1 MFEKYKCGQPI
12 AIRILENIINSG
24 NYSHAYL
31 FETNGNSEVLAI
43 AKSFAKNI
51 FCPNKDCYDCN
62 LCARIDDNN
71 FLDLKIINSDGLI
84 IKKSQMDDLQKEF
97 STKPIEA
104 SKKIYIINGA
114 DKLNNSA
121 ANSILKFLEEPADD
135 IIAILIADNRYNLLP
150 TIVSRCQ
157 IISFYRV
164 TNSNSTEDK
173 YSLLADSL
181 FSSSDDKNNF
191 LGNNSQLKIIDSAL
205 DFARYTIDKKEE
217 LFYYAPKIY
226 NDVVKDK
233 NDAIIYFES
242 LMFIYKDVIN
252 LMLNRN
258 INFYNSE
265 IDLLKSIA
273 EKYDLKKLCEIIN
286 MLINLRDNIYYNINL
301 NLLLDKLMIF
311 FKEV

>member
-1 MFEKYKCGQPI
+1 M
-12 AIRILENIINSG
+12 
-24 NYSHAYL
+24 
-31 FETNGNSEVLAI
+31 
-43 AKSFAKNI
+43 
-51 FCPNKDCYDCN
+51 
-62 LCARIDDNN
+62 
-71 FLDLKIINSDGLI
+71 
-84 IKKSQMDDLQKEF
+84 
-97 STKPIEA
+97 
-104 SKKIYIINGA
+104 
-114 DKLNNSA
+114 
-121 ANSILKFLEEPADD
+121 KFLEEPADD